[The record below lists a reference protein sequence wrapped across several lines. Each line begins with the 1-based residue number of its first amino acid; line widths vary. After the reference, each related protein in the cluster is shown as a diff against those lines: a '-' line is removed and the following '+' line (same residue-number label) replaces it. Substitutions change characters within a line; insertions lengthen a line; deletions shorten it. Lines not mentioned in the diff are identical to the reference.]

1 MKKTL
6 RSMIAIPIIAASLL
20 LPSCGKRNDAYD
32 KALNAYEKSLD
43 AYQEAL
49 DLTRGLSSR
58 STGDATQ
65 STETVEKE
73 NLPAASK
80 PKVIQKILV
89 RGLENYF
96 FQGDELE
103 FVRLADSYNNE
114 NVPTN
119 PFVTNKKDLN
129 GKDKEELE
137 SNKILKI
144 GLVRYY
150 MPKIE
155 EYSHAKELCLD
166 VLEFKSKKDKE
177 NFMKREDLSYPIFTK
192 DNIACLIS
200 LSIEEVMDSDYLSP
214 KQKMDYGK
222 LIRNY
227 AKRTGMEVIL
237 SEDATE
243 QEALLEAIGI
253 KGTIPGENW

>member
-73 NLPAASK
+73 NLPATSK
-80 PKVIQKILV
+80 PKVIQKSLV

-96 FQGDELE
+96 FQGNELE
-103 FVRLADSYNNE
+103 LVRLYDSYDNKNI
-114 NVPTN
+114 PTN
-119 PFVTNKKDLN
+119 PLVTSKKDLN
-129 GKDKEELE
+129 GKDREELE
-137 SNKILKI
+137 SNKISKI

-166 VLEFKSKKDKE
+166 VLEFESKKDKE

-200 LSIEEVMDSDYLSP
+200 LSIEEVMDPDYLSP

-227 AKRTGMEVIL
+227 AKRTNMEVIL

-253 KGTIPGENW
+253 KGTIPGESW